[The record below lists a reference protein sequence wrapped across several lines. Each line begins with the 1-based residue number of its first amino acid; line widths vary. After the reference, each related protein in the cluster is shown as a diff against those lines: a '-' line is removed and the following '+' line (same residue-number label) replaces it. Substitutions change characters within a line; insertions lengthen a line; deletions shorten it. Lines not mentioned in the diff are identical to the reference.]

1 MKEAA
6 QFFVDFMITDPKT
19 GLLVTSPSVSPENN
33 FFTADKEVATVSY
46 GCTMDRA
53 IILELYRNCIS
64 AAEILGIDDS
74 FTDTLKSQLTKIP
87 PLKIGSDG
95 RLMEWMEE
103 FEEPAPGH
111 RHISHLYALHPSNQ
125 ISKESTPELFDA
137 AKKTIEYRLANGG
150 GHTGWSRAWIIN
162 FWARL
167 LEPEKAHENIIALQ
181 QKSTLP
187 NLLDVHPPFQIDGNF
202 GVVSGITEM
211 LMQSHDGKISL
222 LPALPAAWPNGS
234 IKGLRARG
242 GFEVDMEW
250 ENGKLKTATIRAI
263 KGGEL
268 RIFSNGEL
276 SEVLSMK
283 TGESMVW
290 KNDTNNK

>member
-1 MKEAA
+1 
-6 QFFVDFMITDPKT
+6 
-19 GLLVTSPSVSPENN
+19 
-33 FFTADKEVATVSY
+33 
-46 GCTMDRA
+46 
-53 IILELYRNCIS
+53 
-64 AAEILGIDDS
+64 
-74 FTDTLKSQLTKIP
+74 
-87 PLKIGSDG
+87 
-95 RLMEWMEE
+95 
-103 FEEPAPGH
+103 
-111 RHISHLYALHPSNQ
+111 
-125 ISKESTPELFDA
+125 
-137 AKKTIEYRLANGG
+137 LANGG